1 MAGMVRET
9 AVRAWLVRELI
20 SDIVD
25 RTTEEA
31 QGGKAV
37 GVDPSLITACEC
49 SYIGCGS
56 V

>member
-1 MAGMVRET
+1 MACTGT
-9 AVRAWLVRELI
+9 
-20 SDIVD
+20 DIVD

-37 GVDPSLITACEC
+37 GVDPSLITACE
-49 SYIGCGS
+49 YNYVRCGG

>member
-1 MAGMVRET
+1 MGAD
-9 AVRAWLVRELI
+9 LVG
-20 SDIVD
+20 

-49 SYIGCGS
+49 CYFGVEVDSANLQ
-56 V
+56 